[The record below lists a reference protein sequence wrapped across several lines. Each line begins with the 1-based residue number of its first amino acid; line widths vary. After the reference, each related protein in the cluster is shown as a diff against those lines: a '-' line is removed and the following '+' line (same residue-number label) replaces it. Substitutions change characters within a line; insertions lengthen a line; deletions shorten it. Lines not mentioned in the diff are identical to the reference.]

1 MLIMMIYLDH
11 VKWILLVAILVQIQC
26 TQVCF
31 DKINILLYIGIVV
44 YATNLVSSIFQA
56 MLLIKV
62 AKSISCFS

>member
-1 MLIMMIYLDH
+1 MMIYLDH